1 MMISKIIN
9 YCCIYLISLL
19 LFLGCS
25 ASSSSPRFNNSNS
38 KNETKESSKSKVR
51 FSSAD
56 TVKTQKNKIEQ
67 PQITF
72 PDIPD
77 SSLAEFDELPVET
90 EPVDKSKFIGNIEKL
105 KSYNVPLTTRE
116 KVLFEVIKFL
126 DTPYKY
132 GGNTENGIDCSAFT
146 KQVFQS
152 SLDVELPRSTRE
164 QFKVGENISK
174 YDLKFGDL
182 VYFNTT
188 KRSFPGHV
196 GIYLG
201 DDQFV
206 HASRS
211 LGVTV
216 SNLNDPYYKK
226 RFIGARRIE
235 SIDSN

>member
-1 MMISKIIN
+1 MKILKIIN
-9 YCCIYLISLL
+9 YFFTCLLCSLILA
-19 LFLGCS
+19 GCGT
-25 ASSSSPRFNNSNS
+25 SSTGQRFSQS
-38 KNETKESSKSKVR
+38 KTKNEEVPAKRTYR

-56 TVKTQKNKIEQ
+56 SVKTKKTEVEH

-77 SSLAEFDELPVET
+77 SSLDEFDELPVET
-90 EPVDKSKFIGNIEKL
+90 EPVDKSKFIGNYDKM
-105 KSYNVPLTTRE
+105 KSFNVPFTPRE
-116 KVLFEVIKFL
+116 KILFEVIKFL

-146 KQVFQS
+146 KQVYQS
-152 SLDVELPRSTRE
+152 SIALELPRSTRE

-188 KRSFPGHV
+188 KRSYPGHV

-216 SNLNDPYYKK
+216 SSLSDLYYKK
-226 RFIGARRIE
+226 RFVGARRVENIE
-235 SIDSN
+235 RN

>member
-9 YCCIYLISLL
+9 YSS
-19 LFLGCS
+19 LFLIFIILLYGCS
-25 ASSSSPRFNNSNS
+25 ASSTTRYNQPTS
-38 KNETKESSKSKVR
+38 KSEPQEPSKSKVR
-51 FSSAD
+51 FSSSAD
-56 TVKTQKNKIEQ
+56 SVKTQKNKIEQ
-67 PQITF
+67 LTVVF
-72 PDIPD
+72 PEIPD

-90 EPVDKSKFIGNIEKL
+90 EPVDKSKFVGNLEKL
-105 KSYNVPLTTRE
+105 KSYNLPLTPRE
-116 KVLFEVIKFL
+116 KILFEVIKFL

-132 GGNTENGIDCSAFT
+132 GGSAENGIDCSAFT
-146 KQVFQS
+146 KLVFQN

-188 KRSFPGHV
+188 KRSYPGHV

-226 RFIGARRIE
+226 RFIGAKRIGN
-235 SIDSN
+235 IDTN

>member
-1 MMISKIIN
+1 MMIAKIIH
-9 YCCIYLISLL
+9 YCSVFLIFIILL
-19 LFLGCS
+19 YGCS
-25 ASSSSPRFNNSNS
+25 ASSTTRYNQPTQKSEPQ
-38 KNETKESSKSKVR
+38 ETSKSKVR
-51 FSSAD
+51 FSSSAD
-56 TVKTQKNKIEQ
+56 SVKTQKNKIEQ
-67 PQITF
+67 LPVVF
-72 PDIPD
+72 PEIPD

-90 EPVDKSKFIGNIEKL
+90 EPVDKSKFMGNLEKL
-105 KSYNVPLTTRE
+105 KSYNLPLTPRE
-116 KVLFEVIKFL
+116 KILFEVIKFL

-132 GGNTENGIDCSAFT
+132 GGSTENGIDCSAFT
-146 KQVFQS
+146 KQVFQN

-188 KRSFPGHV
+188 KRSYPGHV

-226 RFIGARRIE
+226 RFIGAKRIGN
-235 SIDSN
+235 IDTN

>member
-1 MMISKIIN
+1 MIVQKTIKYFLAFSF
-9 YCCIYLISLL
+9 SLL
-19 LFLGCS
+19 LFAGCG
-25 ASSSSPRFNNSNS
+25 ASSTGQRYNQT
-38 KNETKESSKSKVR
+38 KKTNEEPPPKRTIR

-56 TVKTQKNKIEQ
+56 SLKIKNNDTIQ
-67 PQITF
+67 PQIDF

-77 SSLAEFDELPVET
+77 SSLEEFDEIPVES
-90 EPVDKSKFIGNIEKL
+90 EPVDKSKFIGNFDKL
-105 KSYNVPLTTRE
+105 KSFNVPLTPRE
-116 KVLFEVIKFL
+116 KILFEVIKFL

-146 KQVFQS
+146 KQVFQN

-164 QFKVGENISK
+164 QFKIGENISK

-188 KRSFPGHV
+188 KRSYPGHV

-201 DDQFV
+201 DEQFV

-216 SNLNDPYYKK
+216 SSLSSAYYKK
-226 RFIGARRIE
+226 RFIGARRVEIIE
-235 SIDSN
+235 QN

>member
-1 MMISKIIN
+1 MIVQKTIKYFLAFSF
-9 YCCIYLISLL
+9 SFF
-19 LFLGCS
+19 LFAGCG
-25 ASSSSPRFNNSNS
+25 ASSTGQRYNQTKTTEGESSPKR
-38 KNETKESSKSKVR
+38 TIR
-51 FSSAD
+51 FSSTD
-56 TVKTQKNKIEQ
+56 TLKIKNNDTIQ
-67 PQITF
+67 PQIDF

-77 SSLAEFDELPVET
+77 SSLDEFDEIPVET
-90 EPVDKSKFIGNIEKL
+90 EPVDKSKFIGNYDKL
-105 KSYNVPLTTRE
+105 KSFNVPLTPRE
-116 KVLFEVIKFL
+116 KILFEVIKFL

-146 KQVFQS
+146 KQVFQNS
-152 SLDVELPRSTRE
+152 IDVELPRSTRE

-188 KRSFPGHV
+188 KRSYPGHV

-201 DDQFV
+201 DEQFV

-216 SNLNDPYYKK
+216 SSLSSAYYKK
-226 RFIGARRIE
+226 RFIGARRVENIE
-235 SIDSN
+235 QN

>member
-1 MMISKIIN
+1 MMIRSIKN
-9 YCCIYLISLL
+9 SCLL
-19 LFLGCS
+19 LIIAVVISGCT
-25 ASSSSPRFNNSNS
+25 AATSSQRYNQS
-38 KNETKESSKSKVR
+38 KPKSEEPVQKKSIR

-56 TVKTQKNKIEQ
+56 SVDNRKVEQ
-67 PQITF
+67 EIIF
-72 PDIPD
+72 PEIPD
-77 SSLAEFDELPVET
+77 SLLTEFDEIPVEV
-90 EPVDKSKFIGNIEKL
+90 EPVDKSKFVGNFEKL
-105 KSYNVPLTTRE
+105 KSFKVPLTHRE
-116 KVLFEVIKFL
+116 KILFEVIKYL

-146 KQVFQS
+146 KSVYQNAVN
-152 SLDVELPRSTRE
+152 LELPRSTRE

-174 YDLKFGDL
+174 YDLHFGDL

-188 KRSFPGHV
+188 KRSYPGHV

-216 SNLNDPYYKK
+216 SSLEDPYYKK
-226 RFIGARRIE
+226 RFIGARRLE
-235 SIDSN
+235 KID